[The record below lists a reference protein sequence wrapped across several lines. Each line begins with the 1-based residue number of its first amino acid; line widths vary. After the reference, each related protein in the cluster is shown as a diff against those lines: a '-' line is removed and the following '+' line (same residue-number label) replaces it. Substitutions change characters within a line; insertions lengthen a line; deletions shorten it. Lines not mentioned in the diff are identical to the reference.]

1 MWKALKS
8 RILKAKQGKQK
19 NLNPP
24 LTTKRQPTEK
34 GETKM
39 RTNVERFNRPLT
51 SLSKVLS
58 GLPKITRADRMK
70 RLATLFIVL
79 AAIST
84 TTLCGGG
91 PNEPLATFDGGSVTQ
106 KDVEKNNEQ
115 EFFEIKQKE
124 FQIKQ
129 QAAFETAR
137 ERIFEAEAKKR
148 GMDVNKFV
156 ETEMSKRRGQIT
168 EEGIRQFYET
178 NKTRINQPFA
188 LVKDRIRQ
196 QLINN
201 QEKGAR
207 DSLTSE
213 LFKQYNFKFNLK
225 EPQAPTLTLVNDGKP
240 FWGKADA
247 KVVITEFSD
256 FECPYCRQMQPDVQ
270 RLKAEYAGKIK
281 WVFRNFPLD
290 FHAQAMPTH
299 IAASC
304 SGKQG
309 KYFEFQTRVFAIPYN
324 GRQLDMSAAQLKNVA
339 QGIGL
344 NMPAYEQCFAD
355 KEGRERAEIE
365 ADMRYGQKVGVR
377 GTPTIYIN
385 GVLYQ
390 QERSYEAMKDAIDKL
405 LNS

>member
-1 MWKALKS
+1 M
-8 RILKAKQGKQK
+8 GKDVD
-19 NLNPP
+19 N
-24 LTTKRQPTEK
+24 
-34 GETKM
+34 
-39 RTNVERFNRPLT
+39 
-51 SLSKVLS
+51 SKVLS
-58 GLPKITRADRMK
+58 GTANVNRHDRMK
-70 RLATLFIVL
+70 TLAMTFVILTAVF
-79 AAIST
+79 T
-84 TTLCGGG
+84 TTLCGGQSE
-91 PNEPLATFDGGSVTQ
+91 NLATFDGGTITQ

-115 EFFEIKQKE
+115 EFYEIRQKE
-124 FQIKQ
+124 FQIRQ

-148 GMDVNKFV
+148 GMAVDKFV
-156 ETEMSKRRGQIT
+156 ESEMARRRSGAVT
-168 EEGIRQFYET
+168 EEAIRQFYET
-178 NKTRINQPFA
+178 NKGRINQPFA
-188 LVKDRIRQ
+188 IVKDRIRQ

-207 DSLTSE
+207 DSLISE

-225 EPQAPTLTLVNDGKP
+225 EPEAPKLNLVNDGKP

-256 FECPYCRQMQPDVQ
+256 FECPYCRQMQGDVQ
-270 RLKAEYAGKIK
+270 RLKAEYGGKIK

-324 GRQLDMSAAQLKNVA
+324 GRQLDMSPKQLEGIA

-344 NMPAYEQCFAD
+344 NMNAYNQCFAD
-355 KEGRERAEIE
+355 KDGRERSEIE

-390 QERSYEAMKDAIDKL
+390 QERSYDAMKEAIEKL